1 MKKLLMVLAFA
12 GVSAASMAQEAV
24 PTEKYSVATNS
35 FWSNWFIQAN
45 AVGTSFY
52 GSQEGA
58 FMKPKTL
65 FKNYRT
71 NLGFSVAL
79 GKWFT
84 PGIGLRTKF
93 TGMWGRSII
102 SEDKK
107 TNASKYWVINEQV
120 LFNLSNMLCG
130 YSETRVWN
138 FIPYVGAGVG
148 RNMSYNTYSMDL
160 NAGILN
166 MFRLSKKVAINLDI
180 NYGLFDPRFDGFS
193 ATNSST
199 KNSFKNMD
207 RTLSVEVG
215 LTYNFGKATWSKT
228 PDVEAIKALSQG
240 QIDALNA
247 QLADVN
253 AENARLRNQIANHK
267 CPKAEGGEVKTVK
280 EIVSAPVS
288 VFFNIGKSKIASQKD
303 LQNVQAIADAAKANN
318 AKIVV
323 TGYAD
328 SKTGKANYNQSL
340 SEKRA
345 NTVADALVNM
355 GVDRSNIE
363 INAAG
368 GVDTL
373 SPISYNRRAT
383 VELK

>member
-1 MKKLLMVLAFA
+1 
-12 GVSAASMAQEAV
+12 
-24 PTEKYSVATNS
+24 
-35 FWSNWFIQAN
+35 
-45 AVGTSFY
+45 
-52 GSQEGA
+52 
-58 FMKPKTL
+58 
-65 FKNYRT
+65 
-71 NLGFSVAL
+71 
-79 GKWFT
+79 
-84 PGIGLRTKF
+84 
-93 TGMWGRSII
+93 
-102 SEDKK
+102 
-107 TNASKYWVINEQV
+107 
-120 LFNLSNMLCG
+120 MLCG

-247 QLADVN
+247 QLADAN